1 MERKIVLKQDILDA
15 LLSVGV
21 SKGQTIMVHTS
32 LSSLGFVCGGAQMVI
47 EALIEAV
54 GNEGTIMM
62 PTQSWKNLDPTTGV
76 HWEEPEDWWQLIRDN
91 WPAYNKE
98 ITPTNTMGAVA
109 EMFRKWPG
117 ALRSDHPAR
126 SVAAWGK
133 YAEYLTAAHDLSN
146 IFGDG
151 SPIGKLYELD
161 GLVLLIGV
169 GYDKNTS
176 LHLADV
182 RADYPGM
189 ERIKRRKAQGL
200 QDRYLYDYTFSN
212 DNGQNP
218 LMDKAHAYVENWKEA
233 YKSNIGLL
241 LFGDVGTGK
250 SFFAGCIANALL
262 DQDVPVLMT
271 NFPTILNRLTG
282 MFAEDRSE
290 FIASFDEYDLLI
302 IDDLG
307 VERSTEYAMEQMFFV
322 IDSRYRSR
330 RPMIITTNLKLSEL
344 KNPPDLAHARI
355 YDRILERCAPILFD
369 GKNFRE
375 ENAGATRQTA
385 KDIVNSKHD

>member
-1 MERKIVLKQDILDA
+1 MN
-15 LLSVGV
+15 S
-21 SKGQTIMVHTS
+21 
-32 LSSLGFVCGGAQMVI
+32 
-47 EALIEAV
+47 
-54 GNEGTIMM
+54 
-62 PTQSWKNLDPTTGV
+62 
-76 HWEEPEDWWQLIRDN
+76 
-91 WPAYNKE
+91 
-98 ITPTNTMGAVA
+98 
-109 EMFRKWPG
+109 
-117 ALRSDHPAR
+117 
-126 SVAAWGK
+126 
-133 YAEYLTAAHDLSN
+133 
-146 IFGDG
+146 
-151 SPIGKLYELD
+151 
-161 GLVLLIGV
+161 VLLIDDDKELCTLMKKCVEQENLSAVVAHG
-169 GYDKNTS
+169 GLEGLRLLEENKDTCSLIILDKNNT
-176 LHLADV
+176 
-182 RADYPGM
+182 
-189 ERIKRRKAQGL
+189 
-200 QDRYLYDYTFSN
+200 
-212 DNGQNP
+212 
-218 LMDKAHAYVENWKEA
+218 
-233 YKSNIGLL
+233 GLL

-262 DQDVPVLMT
+262 DRDVPVLMT

-282 MFAEDRSE
+282 MFSEDRAD
-290 FIASFDEYDLLI
+290 FITSFDEYDLLI